1 MKNCHGNNRV
11 VGDANIID
19 CIECGFKHVQ
29 PLPTPEELTA
39 FYAEEFY
46 ATEKPVYIQRYLE
59 DEAWW
64 KLTYVSR
71 LRHLE
76 SMGLSDKSVLDVG
89 SGPGLFLKFAN
100 ENGWKSLGVEPSK
113 IAVEYTRSLGC
124 EVLEGFLDLE
134 LAKKIG
140 SFAAIHA
147 SEVLEHLPNPK
158 EMLDLFH
165 SLLKHDGVVCI
176 CVPNDFNAF
185 QEALVSKQ
193 GYKEWWVDKKHHLN
207 YFDHDSLASLL
218 ERNHFEIEKVTS
230 TFPIDLFL
238 MMGDAY
244 IGNDELGRQCHA
256 RRMHF
261 ELLMHKSGLTGLQ
274 EKIYQGF
281 AGLGLGREVLVYARK
296 K

>member
-11 VGDANIID
+11 VGDANIMD
-19 CIECGFKHVQ
+19 CLECGFKHVH

-39 FYAEEFY
+39 FYVEEFY
-46 ATEKPVYIQRYLE
+46 ATERPFYIQRYFE

-64 KLTYVSR
+64 KFTYGSR

-76 SMGLSDKSVLDVG
+76 SMGLLDKSVLDVG

-124 EVLEGFLDLE
+124 DVVEGFLDRE
-134 LAKKIG
+134 LAQKIG
-140 SFAAIHA
+140 GFSAIHA

-158 EMLDLFH
+158 EMLGLFY
-165 SLLKHDGVVCI
+165 SLLKEDGVVCI

-193 GYKEWWVDKKHHLN
+193 GYKEWWVDQKHHLN
-207 YFDHDSLASLL
+207 YFNHDSLVSLL
-218 ERNHFEIEKVTS
+218 EMSNFEIEKVTS
-230 TFPIDLFL
+230 SFPIDLFL

-256 RRMHF
+256 RRMNF
-261 ELLMHKSGLTGLQ
+261 ELLMHKTGLTDLQ
-274 EKIYQGF
+274 EKIYEGF
-281 AGLGLGREVLVYARK
+281 AELGLGREVLVYARK